1 MSWVDISDNAA
12 CTFSNAERC
21 FRQSEIWDIFR
32 VQKSKKWLIDKL
44 ENIDMTELLG
54 AEFRSNVFHY
64 FKQECYLAKS
74 LLGNGLRELYL
85 FNESPY
91 SEHGI
96 GHGYAGF
103 FHLSISIE
111 RLGKL
116 ALIFYYA
123 KNNSNGTQPITLPSG
138 NEIRKVGHDLN
149 MLFNKLE
156 QHGRQEDAG
165 YLDFNLSRNS
175 RKILDFLGK
184 FADKSRYENLD
195 KLSGSGSINDEP
207 LKAWEIILKEII
219 NNLPHGKY
227 SDREDYE
234 FRLNSIREQRF
245 PKSKDVAKKVFDL
258 SNGQNEIISFIKSYS
273 GISLKQSEVIILE
286 AAYQNYFICVFW
298 HIFEIVKPIVHFL
311 NKWAKEC
318 YEINEKYVYAPFKNV
333 LKEQIGRLNSDA
345 LSDNSDLEVEV
356 LESNSTETKPNLL
369 DIPEV
374 WEIFSSAEF
383 QISDLSEFIKI
394 FEQDNSKKCWFKVV

>member
-1 MSWVDISDNAA
+1 
-12 CTFSNAERC
+12 
-21 FRQSEIWDIFR
+21 
-32 VQKSKKWLIDKL
+32 
-44 ENIDMTELLG
+44 MTELLG

-103 FHLSISIE
+103 FNLSISIE

-123 KNNSNGTQPITLPSG
+123 KNNSNETQPIILPSG
-138 NEIRKVGHDLN
+138 NEIRRVGHDLN
-149 MLFNKLE
+149 KLFNKLE
-156 QHGRQEDAG
+156 QYGKQEDAG

-184 FADKSRYENLD
+184 FADKSRYKNLD
-195 KLSGSGSINDEP
+195 KLSGSSSINDEPLDELLDEP
-207 LKAWEIILKEII
+207 LKAWEIILREII
-219 NNLPHGKY
+219 NNPPHGKY

-234 FRLNSIREQRF
+234 SRLNSIREQRF
-245 PKSKDVAKKVFDL
+245 PKSKHVTKKVFDL
-258 SNGQNEIISFIKSYS
+258 SNEQNVIISFIKSYS
-273 GISLKQSEVIILE
+273 GESLKLSDVIILE
-286 AAYQNYFICVFW
+286 TAYQNYFICVFW
-298 HIFEIVKPIVHFL
+298 HIFEIVKPIVYFL
-311 NKWAKEC
+311 NKWAQEC
-318 YEINEKYVYAPFKNV
+318 YSINNKYVNAPLANH
-333 LKEQIGRLNSDA
+333 LKEKSSSLNPDA
-345 LSDNSDLEVEV
+345 LSDNSDL
-356 LESNSTETKPNLL
+356 TEIKPNLC

-374 WEIFSSAEF
+374 WEIFSNAEF
-383 QISDLSEFIKI
+383 QISDLNEFIKI
-394 FEQDNSKKCWFKVV
+394 FEQDNSKECWFKVV